1 VNILRRALVGFKS
14 FTMRWGY
21 SRPSWWGASMGRTR
35 VDYAG
40 LVGDGRGNSIVAAC
54 LKWIGRT
61 LPEAPMQVVRT
72 EGDGSETVVRD
83 HPLTVLLR
91 RPNPY
96 YSGAV
101 LLEATASDLKA
112 TGDAYWLK
120 QRSAAGRV
128 VQLWWVPSTL
138 IEPKW
143 PDDGTVFIS
152 HYEYAPDGRSAP
164 IRLKAPDPV
173 DPAVTGDVVHFRNGI
188 DPRNPRK
195 GLSEIAALVREIA
208 TDDEAAS
215 FTASLL
221 RNMAVPGMIIAPDDA
236 DTSVT
241 QEDAEQIKAEAAAR
255 FGGDNRGSVMV
266 MSAKVKVT
274 PLSFSPQQ
282 MDMRVLRGIPEE
294 RISAMI
300 GVPAAVVGLGSGLAN
315 TKVGATMAEMRE
327 QAFEN
332 VIIPTQRL
340 IAGEVAAQL
349 LPDLG
354 NPATERVEFDL
365 SEVRVLQPDL
375 DALHKRLDTA
385 VRGGWMT
392 PNEARAQ
399 VDLDPLP
406 GGDVV
411 YVPIAV
417 TPTDPAELVPPE
429 PVDQPPPP
437 AGLGEP
443 PPLRALTQPP
453 KGGGRLPEA
462 KAGRR
467 SLADG
472 LTRLRARHHAGLE
485 RDLARYLDQQQAR
498 VLAALEQAKGH
509 PLAEAKA
516 LDWSAVFDLLGETR
530 SLTSLLQKWYRR
542 VLGGVHALTEDAL
555 GASFDLDDPTTR
567 AYLAEAGKQI
577 GGITETTRA
586 AIAAA
591 LQEGQAAGEGIP
603 QLATRIQ
610 ALTDFSRARAET
622 ISRTELGHAANSAAL
637 TTYRASDVVHGVEI
651 FDGDGCGLRSHD
663 DPQKANGVKLRL
675 DQMADV
681 PSLAHPRCVRAFGAI
696 TDPSEL
702 EGVA

>member
-1 VNILRRALVGFKS
+1 VTILQRLRVSVKQFA
-14 FTMRWGY
+14 MRWGY
-21 SRPSWWGASMGRTR
+21 SRPSWWGSGMGRTR

-40 LVGDGRGNSIVAAC
+40 LVGDGRGNSVVAAC

-61 LPEAPMQVVRT
+61 LPEAPMQVVRA
-72 EGDGSETVVRD
+72 GADGSEAVVRD

-120 QRSAAGRV
+120 RRSPAGRV
-128 VQLWWVPSTL
+128 VQVWWVPSTL

-143 PDDGTVFIS
+143 PDDGSAFIS
-152 HYEYAPDGRSAP
+152 HYEYAPDGRSTP
-164 IRLKAPDPV
+164 IRLAAPDPN
-173 DPAVTGDVVHFRNGI
+173 DPARTGDVVHFRNGI

-241 QEDAEQIKAEAAAR
+241 KEDAEQIKAEAAAR

-417 TPTDPAELVPPE
+417 TPTDPAELLPPE
-429 PVDQPPPP
+429 PVDQPPDQALP
-437 AGLGEP
+437 LGEP
-443 PPLRALTQPP
+443 LPLRALPQPA
-453 KGGGRLPEA
+453 KGGGRLPQE
-462 KAGRR
+462 KAGHRN
-467 SLADG
+467 LADG

-485 RDLARYLDQQQAR
+485 REVAHYLDAERGR
-498 VLAALEQAKGH
+498 VLTLLNATKG
-509 PLAEAKA
+509 LAPHEVKA
-516 LDWSAVFDLLGETR
+516 LDWSDLFDVDRATR
-530 SLTSLLQKWYRR
+530 SLTKVLEKWYRK
-542 VLGGVHALTEDAL
+542 VLGGVHALSEDAL
-555 GASFDLDDPTTR
+555 GISFELDDSGTRRFLADAGAMIKDISEHTR
-567 AYLAEAGKQI
+567 AD
-577 GGITETTRA
+577 
-586 AIAAA
+586 IARA
-591 LQEGQAAGEGIP
+591 LQDGQAVGEGIP
-603 QLATRIQ
+603 DLATRIQ
-610 ALTDFSRARAET
+610 EMTAFNRARATT
-622 ISRTELGHAANSAAL
+622 ISRTELANSSNLAAL
-637 TTYRASDVVHGVEI
+637 HAYESSSVVVGVEI
-651 FDGDGCGLRSHD
+651 FDGHD
-663 DPQKANGVKLRL
+663 DEPCR
-675 DQMADV
+675 
-681 PSLAHPRCVRAFGAI
+681 SLAGRRISLADARTLPAIGHPNCTRALGPI
-696 TDPSEL
+696 TDASEL